1 MTDNTGARRNPP
13 NAAPDW
19 VIPVPAFDDN
29 YIWLIDN
36 GDGSAF
42 VVDPGDP
49 APVDAAL
56 AERGLSLE
64 TILITHHHF
73 DHVGGL
79 AALKERHGCHVF
91 GPANPAIA
99 GIDTTLGQG
108 DSVRV
113 GRHDFA
119 VFEVPG
125 HTLDHIAYFCPDAT
139 PPLLF
144 CGDTLF
150 AGGCGRLFEGTPEVM
165 LDSLGR
171 LAALPAET
179 LVYCAHEY
187 TLANLAFAR
196 TAEPGNEALAARER
210 AAQELREAGVPT
222 VPSTIG
228 QERATNP
235 FLRSSE
241 PSVQRALTAV
251 GRNAADPVRAFASLR
266 SWKDNF

>member
-1 MTDNTGARRNPP
+1 MTDNAGTRRSPVE
-13 NAAPDW
+13 AAPDW
-19 VIPVPAFDDN
+19 VIPVPAFNDN
-29 YIWLIDN
+29 YIWLVDN

-49 APVDAAL
+49 SPVNAAL
-56 AERGLSLE
+56 SDRGLRLDA
-64 TILITHHHF
+64 ILITHHHF

-79 AALKERHGCHVF
+79 VALKEQHGCRVT

-99 GIDTTLGQG
+99 GIDTALGDG

-113 GRHDFA
+113 GRCEFSVLA
-119 VFEVPG
+119 VPG
-125 HTLDHIAYFCPDAT
+125 HTLDHIAYFCRDAT

-150 AGGCGRLFEGTPEVM
+150 AAGCGRLFEGTPEVM
-165 LDSLGR
+165 HESLGR

-196 TAEPGNEALAARER
+196 AAEPDNEALAARQR
-210 AAQELREAGVPT
+210 AAAQLREAGVPT

-228 QERATNP
+228 QEQATNP

-241 PSVQRALTAV
+241 GSLQRTLKAA
-251 GRNAADPVRAFASLR
+251 GRDAADPVSAFASLR
-266 SWKDNF
+266 AWKDSF

>member
-1 MTDNTGARRNPP
+1 MTDNARARRGHLD
-13 NAAPDW
+13 AAPDW

-29 YIWLIDN
+29 YIWLVDN

-49 APVDAAL
+49 APVNAAL
-56 AERGLSLE
+56 SARGLRLE

-79 AALKERHGCHVF
+79 AALKEQHGCHVF

-99 GIDTTLGQG
+99 GIDTTLGHG
-108 DSVRV
+108 DRLHVGGREFSVL
-113 GRHDFA
+113 A
-119 VFEVPG
+119 VPG
-125 HTLDHIAYFCPDAT
+125 HTLDHIAFFCRDAT

-165 LDSLGR
+165 HESLDR

-196 TAEPGNEALAARER
+196 AADPDNEALAARQR
-210 AAQELREAGVPT
+210 AAAELREAGIPT

-228 QERATNP
+228 LEQATNP
-235 FLRSSE
+235 FLRSRE
-241 PSVQRALTAV
+241 ASVQHTLRAA
-251 GRNAADPVRAFASLR
+251 GRNAADPVSAFASLR
-266 SWKDNF
+266 SWKDSF